1 MFTML
6 QISVFS
12 ETAPL
17 KSVIVGY
24 ADNFLQVE
32 PEIINETQKQ
42 YYFGENRPD
51 PEAVATQVNQFARTL
66 EEMGITVYRPKPL
79 SYLPDQIMTRDIG
92 VVIGNTLIITSMA
105 AKSRRQE
112 WRAITYLFDQFAP
125 ECDIFVAPEDFVLEG
140 GDMIVD
146 KGNLFIGIGQRTT
159 QAGVDYLIEHFPD
172 FNIVPVPLKQLSE
185 GEDILHLDCSF
196 LPVGQHHALIY
207 PDGLQTIPSE
217 ILNNYQLIE
226 VTRKE
231 QKQLGTNVLSLSPD
245 TVISRVESARIN
257 AAMRDAGINIIEL
270 PYSEPPKTGGSFR
283 CSTLPL
289 LRQ

>member
-1 MFTML
+1 MIQL
-6 QISVFS
+6 SVFS

-24 ADNFLQVE
+24 ADNFLQVT

-42 YYFGENRPD
+42 YYFGDKRPD
-51 PEAVATQVNQFARTL
+51 PKIVAAQVNQFAQTL
-66 EEMGITVYRPKPL
+66 TEMGITVYRPKPL

-112 WRAITYLFDQFAP
+112 WRAITHLFEQIDP
-125 ECDIFVAPEDFVLEG
+125 SCDIFIAPEDFVLEG

-146 KGNLFIGIGQRTT
+146 KGKLFIGIGQRTT
-159 QAGVDYLIEHFPD
+159 QTGVDYLIEHFPD
-172 FNIVPVPLKQLSE
+172 FEIVPVPLKLLSD
-185 GEDILHLDCSF
+185 GENVLHLDCSF

-207 PDGLQTIPSE
+207 PDGFQRIPPE
-217 ILNNYQLIE
+217 ILDNYQLIE
-226 VTRKE
+226 VTREE
-231 QKQLGTNVLSLSPD
+231 QQQLGTNVLSISPD
-245 TVISRVESARIN
+245 ALISRAESTRIN
-257 AAMRDAGINIIEL
+257 EAMRAVSINVIEL

-289 LRQ
+289 LRQAM